1 MSANFLSQNAAQ
13 QLMCATFPHKVA
25 QPSAQLARLFMQ
37 AAFCAFKL
45 ITAVLETWVFR
56 VFWVGCQNERKE
68 NVKI

>member
-37 AAFCAFKL
+37 AAFCVFKV
-45 ITAVLETWVFR
+45 ITAVL
-56 VFWVGCQNERKE
+56 N
-68 NVKI
+68 